1 MTTPHRLPW
10 NKEWPYAGMLMLSL
24 ALGIAVAAGV
34 DAWSESEEI
43 TASGLL
49 ADAAAA
55 LVIVVVMAV
64 FGWLTHL
71 RLFEKTAARGTDDP
85 LS

>member
-1 MTTPHRLPW
+1 MTTLQRLPW
-10 NKEWPYAGMLMLSL
+10 DKEWPYAGMLMLSL

-64 FGWLTHL
+64 FGWLTHQ
-71 RLFEKTAARGTDDP
+71 RLFEKTAARGTHDP